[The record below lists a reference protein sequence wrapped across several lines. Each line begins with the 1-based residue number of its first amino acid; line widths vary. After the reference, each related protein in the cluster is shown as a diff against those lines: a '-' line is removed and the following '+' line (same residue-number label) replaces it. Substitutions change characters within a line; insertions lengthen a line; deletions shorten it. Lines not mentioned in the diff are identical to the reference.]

1 MHRFFA
7 EPGQIGEK
15 EIVITGADV
24 NHIRNVLRMRTG
36 EEVLIADGRGA
47 EYRCK
52 LTDLGENEVR
62 AQILWKLDGNA
73 ELASAITLF
82 QGLPKSDKM
91 DLIVQKCV
99 ELGVDRIV
107 PVSTKR
113 AVVKLDA
120 KKEQT
125 RLKRWN
131 TISESAAKQSGR
143 GVIPEVSGVMSF
155 EKALEEAKKLGATA
169 LFGEKYGDV
178 VRVVN
183 MGGYSVEFCGG
194 THLDNTAKVGPF
206 EIESECSVASGVRRI
221 EAFTGKLCLKKLEA
235 NRALLSEVSS
245 RLKVKPLDLA
255 NRLQSHMDE
264 IKELRRAIEQ
274 YRAKESAGEVDRFL
288 FGAHEI
294 KGLRVM
300 TTVLPKADPARL
312 RQMGDMLRDKEPNVV
327 AVLAS
332 VKDDKPTFL
341 AVCGKE
347 AVKHGIKAGELVK
360 LVCTA
365 CGGSGGGKPD
375 SAMGGGKDLMK
386 VDNALAMVDDFVNEK
401 I

>member
-7 EPGQIGEK
+7 EPGNIGEK

-24 NHIRNVLRMRTG
+24 NHIRNVLRMRTD
-36 EEVLIADGRGA
+36 EEVLIADGQGA

-52 LTDLGENEVR
+52 LIELSENEVR

-73 ELASAITLF
+73 ELASAVTLF

-155 EKALEEAKKLGATA
+155 GKALEEAKKL
-169 LFGEKYGDV
+169 DV
-178 VRVVN
+178 LLIPYERAEHMAETRRV
-183 MGGYSVEFCGG
+183 MGSIQPGQSVGIFIGPEGG
-194 THLDNTAKVGPF
+194 F
-206 EIESECSVASGVRRI
+206 EESEVEEAVAAGAQAITLGKRI
-221 EAFTGKLCLKKLEA
+221 
-235 NRALLSEVSS
+235 
-245 RLKVKPLDLA
+245 
-255 NRLQSHMDE
+255 
-264 IKELRRAIEQ
+264 LRTET
-274 YRAKESAGEVDRFL
+274 AG
-288 FGAHEI
+288 
-294 KGLRVM
+294 
-300 TTVLPKADPARL
+300 
-312 RQMGDMLRDKEPNVV
+312 
-327 AVLAS
+327 
-332 VKDDKPTFL
+332 L
-341 AVCGKE
+341 AVM
-347 AVKHGIKAGELVK
+347 
-360 LVCTA
+360 
-365 CGGSGGGKPD
+365 
-375 SAMGGGKDLMK
+375 AMLGYL
-386 VDNALAMVDDFVNEK
+386 LEE
-401 I
+401 

>member
-52 LTDLGENEVR
+52 LTDLSENEVR

-73 ELASAITLF
+73 ELASAVTLF

-120 KKEQT
+120 KKEET

-155 EKALEEAKKLGATA
+155 EKALEEAKKLEVLLIPYERAEHMAETRRVM
-169 LFGEKYGDV
+169 GEIRPGQSV
-178 VRVVN
+178 GVFIGPE
-183 MGGYSVEFCGG
+183 GG
-194 THLDNTAKVGPF
+194 F
-206 EIESECSVASGVRRI
+206 EESEVEEAVAAGARAITLGRRI
-221 EAFTGKLCLKKLEA
+221 
-235 NRALLSEVSS
+235 
-245 RLKVKPLDLA
+245 
-255 NRLQSHMDE
+255 
-264 IKELRRAIEQ
+264 LRTET
-274 YRAKESAGEVDRFL
+274 AG
-288 FGAHEI
+288 
-294 KGLRVM
+294 
-300 TTVLPKADPARL
+300 
-312 RQMGDMLRDKEPNVV
+312 
-327 AVLAS
+327 
-332 VKDDKPTFL
+332 L
-341 AVCGKE
+341 AVM
-347 AVKHGIKAGELVK
+347 
-360 LVCTA
+360 
-365 CGGSGGGKPD
+365 
-375 SAMGGGKDLMK
+375 AMLGYL
-386 VDNALAMVDDFVNEK
+386 LEE
-401 I
+401 